1 MVIGA
6 GQNTGLPRLF
16 RVNGHPGKAVVDDRR
31 RCAGVVASRDGL
43 TNGGYVEQVPGAA
56 LGRLLPKQASA
67 LRPPGRAAHTLPIR
81 KNATP
86 KEMMK
91 ITSSVLLVTLAGC
104 AGGTIGVGGFGGEGG
119 VGVGV
124 SAPVGGY
131 GGQAP
136 YVVSEGEQV
145 VQPGMTS
152 SEVVQLL
159 GYPYYR
165 FGVRQDNAT
174 IWNYRMRYGSCLIY
188 QVSILP
194 NGIVKDAGTGP
205 DPACDGPNRRRW

>member
-1 MVIGA
+1 
-6 GQNTGLPRLF
+6 
-16 RVNGHPGKAVVDDRR
+16 
-31 RCAGVVASRDGL
+31 
-43 TNGGYVEQVPGAA
+43 
-56 LGRLLPKQASA
+56 
-67 LRPPGRAAHTLPIR
+67 
-81 KNATP
+81 
-86 KEMMK
+86 MK
-91 ITSSVLLVTLAGC
+91 IASLVSLVTLAGC
-104 AGGTIGVGGFGGEGG
+104 AGGSIGVGGFGAGAAGG

-124 SAPVGGY
+124 PMGGQ

-145 VQPGMTS
+145 IQPGMTS
-152 SEVVQLL
+152 SEVIQRL

-188 QVSILP
+188 QVSMLP

-205 DPACDGPNRRRW
+205 DLHATAPAVAGRRTH

>member
-1 MVIGA
+1 
-6 GQNTGLPRLF
+6 
-16 RVNGHPGKAVVDDRR
+16 
-31 RCAGVVASRDGL
+31 
-43 TNGGYVEQVPGAA
+43 
-56 LGRLLPKQASA
+56 
-67 LRPPGRAAHTLPIR
+67 
-81 KNATP
+81 
-86 KEMMK
+86 MK

-104 AGGTIGVGGFGGEGG
+104 AGGTIGVGGFGGGGG

-174 IWNYRMRYGSCLIY
+174 SLIY